1 MSDIKE
7 SVHDLLIVLL
17 CIAVLMVFVY
27 FQQSQEWNRAL
38 ETRDQKIS
46 DRNQKIAGHQ
56 QELDQARETMA
67 KQKASAEN
75 AKNEIRSAMQ
85 LIGELESRNQ
95 KNEQE
100 IEDLKNVLNEK
111 DSEIARINTSLS
123 TMKEN
128 DGKDLASSQAR
139 AAELEKTV
147 ADQTRQL
154 TEARATIQGLETSE
168 RQLQERLQAADKVL
182 EAQNEN
188 HQKLSDELDALKKD
202 N

>member
-38 ETRDQKIS
+38 EARGQKIS
-46 DRNQKIAGHQ
+46 ALDQKIAGHQ

-67 KQKASAEN
+67 KHTASAEN

-111 DSEIARINTSLS
+111 DSEIARINTALS
-123 TMKEN
+123 TMKEST
-128 DGKDLASSQAR
+128 GKDMAASQAC
-139 AAELEKTV
+139 AEELDKTV

-154 TEARATIQGLETSE
+154 AEAQAAVQRLEASE
-168 RQLQERLQAADKVL
+168 SDLQEKLLAADSEYAEL
-182 EAQNEN
+182 NEN
-188 HQKLSDELDALKKD
+188 HQKLLVELAALKKE

>member
-38 ETRDQKIS
+38 EARGQKIS
-46 DRNQKIAGHQ
+46 ALDQKIAGHQ

-67 KQKASAEN
+67 KHKASAEN

-111 DSEIARINTSLS
+111 DSEIARINTALS
-123 TMKEN
+123 TMKESAA
-128 DGKDLASSQAR
+128 KDMAASQAC
-139 AAELEKTV
+139 AEELDKTV

-154 TEARATIQGLETSE
+154 AEAQAAVQRLEASE
-168 RQLQERLQAADKVL
+168 SDLQEKLLAADSEYAEL
-182 EAQNEN
+182 NEN
-188 HQKLSDELDALKKD
+188 HQKLLVELAALKKE

>member
-38 ETRDQKIS
+38 EARDQKIS
-46 DRNQKIAGHQ
+46 DLDQKNAGHQ

-67 KQKASAEN
+67 KHKASAEN

-128 DGKDLASSQAR
+128 DGKDLASSQAH

>member
-38 ETRDQKIS
+38 EARGQKIS
-46 DRNQKIAGHQ
+46 ALDQKIAGHQ
-56 QELDQARETMA
+56 QELDQARKTMA
-67 KQKASAEN
+67 KHTASAEN

-111 DSEIARINTSLS
+111 DSEIARINTALS
-123 TMKEN
+123 TMKESTA
-128 DGKDLASSQAR
+128 KDMAASQAC
-139 AAELEKTV
+139 AEELDKTV
-147 ADQTRQL
+147 TDQTRQL
-154 TEARATIQGLETSE
+154 AEAQAVVQRLEASE
-168 RQLQERLQAADKVL
+168 SDLQEKLLAADSEYAEL
-182 EAQNEN
+182 NEN
-188 HQKLSDELDALKKD
+188 HQKLLVELAALKKE